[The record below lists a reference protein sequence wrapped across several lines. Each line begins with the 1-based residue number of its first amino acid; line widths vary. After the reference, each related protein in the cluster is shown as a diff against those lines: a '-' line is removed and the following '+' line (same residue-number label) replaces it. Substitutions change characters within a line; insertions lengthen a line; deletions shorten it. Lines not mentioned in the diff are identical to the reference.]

1 MLAFLRVRECACTG
15 GTGQSDPLRS
25 DLCQSMGT
33 FFSVPLLGTPPPA
46 GFSPS
51 SPTNSPATPWHQISF
66 SQLGLED
73 ICAPPRP
80 LTLPRPQLGS
90 QAWGLLGAEVSAEP
104 DVSTWS
110 GRPDRPCRALGPRKE
125 PQGPWKGWERLSGPD
140 FGPPVPLRVDHLPG
154 PPSPP
159 PPAEAVS
166 GESRQEPGVRW
177 GRCWA
182 GATECLSCQSCLRR
196 ARGLED
202 GGLVCNGDGA
212 SIQGGRNLGDDDG
225 DGCAPV

>member
-1 MLAFLRVRECACTG
+1 MEWFPVSREELPTDSVSGAQMLAFLRVRECACTG

-159 PPAEAVS
+159 PPS
-166 GESRQEPGVRW
+166 
-177 GRCWA
+177 
-182 GATECLSCQSCLRR
+182 
-196 ARGLED
+196 
-202 GGLVCNGDGA
+202 
-212 SIQGGRNLGDDDG
+212 
-225 DGCAPV
+225 